1 MHLAAATTLFC
12 HLLLVY
18 LEQLTKYVSSKA
30 KINLEEGIDLTQTK
44 LQQLGQP
51 LQLSTMFA
59 LSKWN
64 LCGITYHTGN

>member
-1 MHLAAATTLFC
+1 MHQAAATTLFC
-12 HLLLVY
+12 HLLVY
-18 LEQLTKYVSSKA
+18 LEQLTKHVSSKA

-51 LQLSTMFA
+51 LQLSAMFA

-64 LCGITYHTGN
+64 LCGITYHIGN